1 MDEQEL
7 ENSLELLET
16 LNVMHDEKMA
26 MMDKRTYIDV
36 SRTRC
41 HFPSTQGLF

>member
-7 ENSLELLET
+7 VKSLELLET

-26 MMDKRTYIDV
+26 MMDKEHT
-36 SRTRC
+36 SMC
-41 HFPSTQGLF
+41 HARDAPSPPQGLF